1 MEDTGLLYA
10 VLVSLFQRGRKE
22 LKKTEKRMKGVIRSR
37 GPLTHEEVTMI
48 LLFLCSGNRYY
59 HRWHGESGQGAI
71 FFSYHK
77 SQEAPHEIIREQT

>member
-1 MEDTGLLYA
+1 MEDAGLLYA

-48 LLFLCSGNRYY
+48 LPFLYAGNRYN
-59 HRWHGESGQGAI
+59 HRWHGEGGQGTF

-77 SQEAPHEIIREQT
+77 SKEAAREIIRQQT